1 MIKEIKLIV
10 SNRLPTDLV
19 ARGLTPDQ
27 IGKVMQWLGAQT
39 EPVMDRSRIETDLR
53 SLGFSQEEVNGI
65 LVSLVKE
72 SARPQ
77 VGYYLV
83 ATLLILF
90 LMLFAL
96 AGCFRWM
103 RG

>member
-19 ARGLTPDQ
+19 ARGLTPDH

-72 SARPQ
+72 SVRPQ

>member
-53 SLGFSQEEVNGI
+53 SLGFHR
-65 LVSLVKE
+65 KK
-72 SARPQ
+72 
-77 VGYYLV
+77 
-83 ATLLILF
+83 
-90 LMLFAL
+90 
-96 AGCFRWM
+96 
-103 RG
+103 